1 MARPRR
7 LAALLPCL
15 LAAAWACAS
24 SGPGPGP
31 EPELEAA
38 ASASTAEPRVS
49 EAEQGAATS
58 PAPSSPPAGPEAP
71 GSEEA
76 GSPGTVSASSD
87 PQAAEDDAWLDD
99 DAWLEEDWLD
109 PGPTPA
115 DRDPWEPANRPLHGF
130 NEGVRRWFFQPVTR
144 AYEFVVPEPGRRALG
159 RFFDNLGEP
168 SVFVN
173 HVIQRNP
180 RDAGVTGAR
189 FLVNTTLGLV
199 GLFDPAENFGLEARS
214 TDFGQTLATYCV
226 DSGPYLVL
234 PFFGPSTIRDA
245 LGGLLDSAMRP
256 DRLLFGTGAEFV
268 TLSAG
273 RGITTYE
280 AQEENLET
288 LRESSVDF
296 YSALRAAYLMHRD
309 AEIAARME
317 RLRRSC
323 EEGSREQ
330 MAGPDADGAGGEAT
344 SLSPTASEGADADA
358 AGPAAS
364 TPAVASPEPGLHPA
378 GSAAA
383 DPVTP

>member
-1 MARPRR
+1 MGR
-7 LAALLPCL
+7 LARLLPCL

-24 SGPGPGP
+24 SGPA
-31 EPELEAA
+31 PELEAAA

-49 EAEQGAATS
+49 EAGEGAAAS
-58 PAPSSPPAGPEAP
+58 PSTSSPPAGPEAQAGAR

-87 PQAAEDDAWLDD
+87 RQASEDDAWLDD

-109 PGPTPA
+109 TGPTPA
-115 DRDPWEPANRPLHGF
+115 DRDPLEPVNRPLHTF
-130 NEGVRRWFFQPVTR
+130 NEGVRQWLFWPVTR

-199 GLFDPAENFGLEARS
+199 GLFDPAANFGLEAQS

-226 DSGPYLVL
+226 DSGPYLAL
-234 PFFGPSTIRDA
+234 PFFGPTTVRDA

-256 DRLLFGTGAEFV
+256 DRLLFGIGAEFV

-273 RGITTYE
+273 RGITTYD
-280 AQEENLET
+280 AQEENLEA

-323 EEGSREQ
+323 EEGSRGQ
-330 MAGPDADGAGGEAT
+330 LAAPG
-344 SLSPTASEGADADA
+344 ADA

-364 TPAVASPEPGLHPA
+364 TRAAAPPEQGLHPVGPA
-378 GSAAA
+378 AAA